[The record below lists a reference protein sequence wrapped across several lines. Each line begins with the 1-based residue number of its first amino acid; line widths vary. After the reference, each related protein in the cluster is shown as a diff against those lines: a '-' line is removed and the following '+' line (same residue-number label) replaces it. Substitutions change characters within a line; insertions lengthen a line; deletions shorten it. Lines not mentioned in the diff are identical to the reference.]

1 MAWTVD
7 AMIQHEDPNSALSG
21 AASDESSEEIL
32 GPAGF
37 APSDGAPPSA
47 LCDVPPGDT
56 DDESKLDVPSI
67 NAASTADEKLDSS
80 TCAHLA

>member
-1 MAWTVD
+1 MR
-7 AMIQHEDPNSALSG
+7 
-21 AASDESSEEIL
+21 
-32 GPAGF
+32 PAGF

-80 TCAHLA
+80 TCTHLA